1 MLPSFHKIL
10 ILDGAMGTMIQR
22 YALGEADFRGEVFK
36 DWPVRLQGTNDLIA
50 LTRPDVLRAIHRAY
64 LEAGADIIETNTFNA
79 QRISH
84 ADYRTEHHVRAINRA
99 AAAMR
104 ANGNL
109 RLALAVCGME
119 MTQTDQ

>member
-1 MLPSFHKIL
+1 MSAFSTAISRQPGARAACKAAAFKASASRSISRQARQQDTYRAEALLAGYEKDKEGAAALLWQTTQAASAALRRPGFDG
-10 ILDGAMGTMIQR
+10 LD
-22 YALGEADFRGEVFK
+22 
-36 DWPVRLQGTNDLIA
+36 
-50 LTRPDVLRAIHRAY
+50 PDTAARVLRAA
-64 LEAGADIIETNTFNA
+64 
-79 QRISH
+79 
-84 ADYRTEHHVRAINRA
+84 NRA